1 MLSKIAAAVLG
12 AAAAIAAVAQP
23 MENASTNPTTAPPS
37 TTSAAAS
44 TTAAGMTSAAMS
56 AAPSGSGSFAPMT
69 APMIRAGFE
78 DSAFLLDLT
87 KATQVPGEGR
97 LLEFGDQQSFPVLA
111 ILDTQMALARVTLD
125 DGATNPTHVHPRA
138 TEVLYLVSGKMEVF
152 IGKELGNEMI
162 KNTLEAGQ
170 GTVFPGGLA
179 HGQKCV
185 EGSGGCVF
193 VSMFNNADPGAFGV
207 TI

>member
-1 MLSKIAAAVLG
+1 MLSKIAVAVLG

-23 MENASTNPTTAPPS
+23 TENASANATTAPPS
-37 TTSAAAS
+37 TTSAGGT
-44 TTAAGMTSAAMS
+44 TTAAGMASAAM
-56 AAPSGSGSFAPMT
+56 APAPSGSFAPMT

-87 KATQVPGEGR
+87 KAAQIPGEGR
-97 LLEFGDQQSFPVLA
+97 LLELGDQQSFPVLA
-111 ILDTQMALARVTLD
+111 VPDTQMALVRVTLD

-185 EGSGGCVF
+185 KGSGGCVF